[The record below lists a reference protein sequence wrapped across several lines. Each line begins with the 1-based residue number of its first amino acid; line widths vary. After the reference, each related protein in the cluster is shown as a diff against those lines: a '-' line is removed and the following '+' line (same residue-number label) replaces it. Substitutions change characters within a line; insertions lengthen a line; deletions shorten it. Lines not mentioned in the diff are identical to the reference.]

1 MSICKTA
8 SLFPLLFLEKIG
20 RILLVM
26 FNQLFSME
34 QFEEI
39 LGYELWGNSVYDYG
53 FALIVFVGLLVVFK
67 LFKIIVVRR
76 IGKLAKKTKNDFDDE
91 LIKAIK
97 AISPLFYFVVALY
110 FPLRML
116 VVNPKADEVIAG
128 VFLVVIVY
136 QVVKTLQTLI
146 EYALMRF
153 ASKRDGKGAQAET
166 TFVGIKL
173 IVRIVL
179 WMVAILLILSNLG
192 FNITSL
198 IASLGIGGLAVAF
211 AVQNILADL
220 FSSFSIYFD
229 KPFEVGD
236 SIKLGEQIGTVK
248 YIGLKTTRIQTL
260 DGDELVV
267 SNSEL
272 TTSQVRNF
280 GKMKRRRIK
289 MNIGVEYGTP
299 LAKWKKINE
308 IVKKIISDV
317 KDTEFNRCHFKE
329 FGDFSLNYEIIFLI
343 MSGDYSEYMEKQQ
356 KINFALVQAF
366 EKEGIEMA
374 FPTQTIHVKKD

>member
-280 GKMKRRRIK
+280 
-289 MNIGVEYGTP
+289 
-299 LAKWKKINE
+299 
-308 IVKKIISDV
+308 
-317 KDTEFNRCHFKE
+317 
-329 FGDFSLNYEIIFLI
+329 
-343 MSGDYSEYMEKQQ
+343 
-356 KINFALVQAF
+356 ALGGGYRLF
-366 EKEGIEMA
+366 
-374 FPTQTIHVKKD
+374 